1 MPPVLVTGA
10 NGHVGNQLAAH
21 LVERGYH
28 VRAMVR
34 QPESARQ
41 EVEIL
46 RHPSVEIVAGDIRDV
61 AAVERAVRGC
71 EGVFHVAA
79 VYAVDA
85 ADPQRDIID
94 PAVNG
99 ALNVLR
105 AARSAGVRRVVLTSS
120 LTAIGNSSTRD
131 HPLDESRWNDGAT
144 EPYARAKT
152 LAERAA
158 RAFADESGL
167 DLVCVNP
174 TMVIGPGFAHHTLST
189 QLFENAMRGLLPLL
203 PPLTFTFVDVRDV
216 AAAHRL
222 AYERPEANGR
232 YLCGHVTVPI
242 RDVFESMHRAD
253 PKIRVPRF
261 NLPRAF
267 APFLPAMDWMQT
279 KLLGTVRLMTA
290 ESLREYASGAPY
302 IDNSRI
308 RRELGWEP
316 RDFDESVRDTIGWL
330 HSRR

>member
-1 MPPVLVTGA
+1 
-10 NGHVGNQLAAH
+10 
-21 LVERGYH
+21 
-28 VRAMVR
+28 
-34 QPESARQ
+34 
-41 EVEIL
+41 
-46 RHPSVEIVAGDIRDV
+46 
-61 AAVERAVRGC
+61 
-71 EGVFHVAA
+71 VFHVAA
-79 VYAVDA
+79 VYAVEA

-105 AARSAGVRRVVLTSS
+105 AARSAGVRRVILTSS
-120 LTAIGNSSTRD
+120 LTAIGNSSTRE
-131 HPLDESRWNDGAT
+131 HPLDESSWNDTAT

-152 LAERAA
+152 LAERQA

-174 TMVIGPGFAHHTLST
+174 TMVIGPGFRHHTLST

-216 AAAHRL
+216 AVAHRL

-253 PKIRVPRF
+253 QKIRVPRF

-267 APFLPAMDWMQT
+267 APLLPAMDWMQT

-316 RDFDESVRDTIGWL
+316 RDFDESVRDTIGWI